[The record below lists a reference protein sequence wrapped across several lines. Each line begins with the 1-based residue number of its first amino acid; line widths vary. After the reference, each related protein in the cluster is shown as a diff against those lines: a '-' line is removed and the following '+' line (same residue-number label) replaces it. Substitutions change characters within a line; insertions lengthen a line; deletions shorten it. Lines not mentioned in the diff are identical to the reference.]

1 MVNFSR
7 KLVLFMVGLALLLPL
22 SISAFA
28 EPVTRY
34 SSGQYNFYSDWMSPR
49 VEPVESKTLFVSEYA
64 KRELPPREEQ
74 VQATAPA
81 PVTRSKTGQYNFY
94 SDWMSPR
101 VEPVESKTLFVSEY
115 AKRELPPR
123 EVQTQAKASASPYRD
138 YSAGPYN
145 FYSDWMSPR
154 VEPIETRT
162 FPFLTQGTSDEES
175 HVVSK

>member
-1 MVNFSR
+1 MINFSR

-64 KRELPPREEQ
+64 KR
-74 VQATAPA
+74 
-81 PVTRSKTGQYNFY
+81 
-94 SDWMSPR
+94 D
-101 VEPVESKTLFVSEY
+101 
-115 AKRELPPR
+115 LPPR
-123 EVQTQAKASASPYRD
+123 EVQTQAKASASPDRD
-138 YSAGPYN
+138 YRAGPYN

-154 VEPIETRT
+154 VKSKNPRIIR
-162 FPFLTQGTSDEES
+162 FLSRKTSEEQNQ
-175 HVVSK
+175 VVSK

>member
-1 MVNFSR
+1 MINFSR

-22 SISAFA
+22 SSSAFA

-34 SSGQYNFYSDWMSPR
+34 SS
-49 VEPVESKTLFVSEYA
+49 
-64 KRELPPREEQ
+64 
-74 VQATAPA
+74 
-81 PVTRSKTGQYNFY
+81 GQYNFY

-154 VEPIETRT
+154 VEPMETRT
-162 FPFLTQGTSDEES
+162 FPFLTQGTSDEQS